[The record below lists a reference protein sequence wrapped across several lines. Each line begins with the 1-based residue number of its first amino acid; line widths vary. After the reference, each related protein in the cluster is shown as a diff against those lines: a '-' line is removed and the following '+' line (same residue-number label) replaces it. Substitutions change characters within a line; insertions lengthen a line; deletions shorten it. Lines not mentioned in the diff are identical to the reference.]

1 MANPANDH
9 RSMDDATPTTTARLE
24 LDLKPQSEAA
34 SPAGALLTPDG
45 ARRAFVGWL
54 QLASVIE
61 DWRQTHEH
69 ENEAPDR
76 RR

>member
-1 MANPANDH
+1 
-9 RSMDDATPTTTARLE
+9 MDDVTRTTRAMLE
-24 LDLKPQSEAA
+24 LDLEPASEAA

-45 ARRAFVGWL
+45 ERRRFTGWL

-69 ENEAPDR
+69 EQHPSDR

>member
-1 MANPANDH
+1 
-9 RSMDDATPTTTARLE
+9 MDDVTPTSRATLE
-24 LDLKPQSEAA
+24 LDLKPESEAA

-45 ARRAFVGWL
+45 ERRAFVGWL

-69 ENEAPDR
+69 EQHPPDR

>member
-1 MANPANDH
+1 
-9 RSMDDATPTTTARLE
+9 MDDVKRMTRATLE
-24 LDLKPQSEAA
+24 LDLEPASEAA

-45 ARRAFVGWL
+45 ERRRFTGWL

-69 ENEAPDR
+69 EQHPSDR

>member
-1 MANPANDH
+1 MADPKGDEGDVGPAGPAGTSDVY
-9 RSMDDATPTTTARLE
+9 
-24 LDLKPQSEAA
+24 EAA
-34 SPAGALLTPDG
+34 SPAGALLTRDG
-45 ARRAFVGWL
+45 ERRAFSGWQ

-69 ENEAPDR
+69 EQHPSHR